1 MRYRTAAID
10 NTYTGAEN
18 ATVSAE
24 IRLVVLDIHCRR
36 ARGKCRVILIK
47 GKRAHK
53 RFGYIG
59 YTRDMLTKIPG
70 GYISTELETG
80 ATGFKTEFRF

>member
-1 MRYRTAAID
+1 MHCRTAVID

-18 ATVSAE
+18 AAVSAE
-24 IRLVVLDIHCRR
+24 IRHVELDIHCQR
-36 ARGKCRVILIK
+36 ARGKCCVILIK

-53 RFGYIG
+53 CFGYIG

-80 ATGFKTEFRF
+80 ATGFMTEFRF